1 MTETLF
7 VFLLKLYFNFSSF
20 YHLALTDTV
29 CIFSFTGA
37 FFLCIYEYIKTLIDF
52 VLSFVDSV
60 F

>member
-7 VFLLKLYFNFSSF
+7 VFLLKLYSSF
-20 YHLALTDTV
+20 HHLAVTDTV

-52 VLSFVDSV
+52 VLSLVDSV